1 MVSSRLISGVVLLG
15 VLAAA
20 PTLAADGQRRRSGG
34 DSGDGR
40 AEEQGQQAGRAVPRS
55 RAAAPQGGSRA
66 QAQQAQV
73 QRQYQASPQVQRQ
86 YQAAPQ
92 VQAQRQYRSDQND
105 YRGDGRAYAVPREYQ
120 RPYYPSYSYSNKG
133 RYGYGYGYGYGP
145 RTVVV
150 PRYITPHF
158 VTVVPYRPVRLSS
171 EHRHRRL
178 LWQRRFVSIRLHAAR
193 VLRSH
198 RWPAVWRSAHHRLL
212 SDRAGF
218 RRRLLRRHRERL
230 RRRVP
235 APESRGWSSPDR
247 DPGTRARAHRV
258 RRDGAGRADGHIPS

>member
-55 RAAAPQGGSRA
+55 RAAAPQGGSPA
-66 QAQQAQV
+66 QAQQAQVQAQV

-120 RPYYPSYSYSNKG
+120 RPYYPSYSSLE
-133 RYGYGYGYGYGP
+133 YGP
-145 RTVVV
+145 LRLRLRIWLRLRPADGSRTAL
-150 PRYITPHF
+150 HHASF
-158 VTVVPYRPVRLSS
+158 
-171 EHRHRRL
+171 RHRRACTGRTSIVRASASASTMAAAVRIHTATRRAGTTIPSL
-178 LWQRRFVSIRLHAAR
+178 AGRMAVCASPASLRSRRFSPTATT
-193 VLRSH
+193 
-198 RWPAVWRSAHHRLL
+198 SA
-212 SDRAGF
+212 S
-218 RRRLLRRHRERL
+218 
-230 RRRVP
+230 
-235 APESRGWSSPDR
+235 
-247 DPGTRARAHRV
+247 
-258 RRDGAGRADGHIPS
+258 